1 MARRSVE
8 DYAAMSAAVESGAY
22 ALEGPLEVGASLR
35 MGRPV
40 GGQRLGAS
48 PSRTVRMPAELN
60 RRLEVYAEAAHTSPS
75 EVLRRAL
82 DEYLNR
88 HESAVRPQ

>member
-1 MARRSVE
+1 MARRSAE

-22 ALEGPLEVGASLR
+22 TVGGPLEVGASLR

-40 GGQRLGAS
+40 GGRRRGAS
-48 PSRTVRMPAELN
+48 PTRTVRMSAELDL
-60 RRLEVYAEAAHTSPS
+60 RLEAYAEAVHASPS

-88 HESAVRPQ
+88 HAIGPS

>member
-1 MARRSVE
+1 MVKRNAE

-22 ALEGPLEVGASLR
+22 TVQGPLEMGTSLR

-40 GGQRLGAS
+40 GGRRPGAS
-48 PSRTVRMPAELN
+48 PSRTIRMPAELDQ
-60 RRLEVYAEAAHTSPS
+60 RLVVYAEAAHTSPS

-82 DEYLNR
+82 EEYLSR
-88 HESAVRPQ
+88 HASTVLP